1 MNKALGRREY
11 IAICFAIL
19 LFIMVSFTS
28 ISSIRM
34 LQGNARVVN
43 YVGIVRG
50 ATQKLI
56 KEEIMGWHQS
66 QTDPFFAETSEWYP
80 NNQLVNRLN
89 SIVDE
94 LLTGEGTNG
103 LVVLQDEEY
112 IANLRMV
119 LAHWI
124 ELKELI
130 TDVRA
135 GAAPYSLFESSQ
147 AYFDLV
153 NETVFSAEAYSEK
166 QVNRIYA
173 ILIFVNGLF
182 IILIGTGLALYW
194 RSHAA
199 KRRADALGRIA
210 YIDLLTHLDNR
221 ASCERLIERF
231 KVSPD
236 DMDIAVFMFDMN
248 DLKLINDFLGHQGGD
263 KVIAAFGAIL
273 KEASKEHGFI
283 GRYGG
288 DEFLAL
294 FENGD
299 ESVAETF
306 LGNVCERVDSYNE
319 NQVNNLEK
327 IRYSAGYVIAN
338 PRNQDIDA
346 IIHEADNRMY
356 MDKRRSKKML

>member
-1 MNKALGRREY
+1 LKKTRDIKDY
-11 IAICFAIL
+11 IAVCAVIL
-19 LFIMVSFTS
+19 LFILVSFTS
-28 ISSIRM
+28 LSSIRM

-66 QTDPFFAETSEWYP
+66 QTDPSFAETSEWYP
-80 NNQLVNRLN
+80 NNTLVNRLN

-112 IANLRMV
+112 LSNLRMV

-130 TDVRA
+130 EEVRN
-135 GAAPYSLFESSQ
+135 GEQPDSLFESSQ
-147 AYFDLV
+147 AYFELV

-173 ILIFVNGLF
+173 ILIIVNGLF
-182 IILIGTGLALYW
+182 ILLIASGLVFYW

-210 YIDLLTHLDNR
+210 YVDLLTKMDNR

-231 KVSPD
+231 RVSPGD
-236 DMDIAVFMFDMN
+236 SDIIVFMFDMN

-263 KVIAAFGAIL
+263 KVITSFGNIL
-273 KEASKEHGFI
+273 KDAAKEYGFI

-288 DEFLAL
+288 DEFLAI
-294 FENGD
+294 FEKGD
-299 ESVAETF
+299 EAVAETF
-306 LGNVCERVDSYNE
+306 LRNVRERVDGYNE

-327 IRYSAGYVIAN
+327 IRYAAGYVIAT
-338 PRNQDIDA
+338 PSSQDIDD
-346 IIHEADNRMY
+346 IIHEADNQMY
-356 MDKRRSKKML
+356 LDKRRLKGIL